1 MVRVR
6 IRVRAWVGFGLGV
19 GVGFGS
25 ELGLGL
31 GLGVGVGLECI
42 RGPVSGPID
51 GGTRDEGREHA
62 HIVAVGIIH
71 WGAANGDVLHLVRG

>member
-1 MVRVR
+1 MR
-6 IRVRAWVGFGLGV
+6 IRVHPRVWLGLGSGV
-19 GVGFGS
+19 GVGFDS

-42 RGPVSGPID
+42 RGPVSEPID

-62 HIVAVGIIH
+62 HIVAEGLTH